1 MGAKKKKELEKLG
14 KKAEKEEHGRKMKE
28 MPNLNKAPKKYE
40 PQGRT
45 TTRPK
50 KPSGAVPMMGPAA
63 MGGVNFMDE
72 LKQAQTTKDM
82 HFHRGRKKKE
92 KKSNPPKESS
102 SSKKESSSSKKESSS
117 SKKES
122 SSPKTESSK
131 ENVEKEKDEEE
142 SKEKVEKNKS
152 DFPKKK
158 VPNTS
163 NNDKLVGK
171 LNKNIAVVKVMSE
184 KYILQ
189 LAHCRSIYTS

>member
-1 MGAKKKKELEKLG
+1 MG
-14 KKAEKEEHGRKMKE
+14 
-28 MPNLNKAPKKYE
+28 

-50 KPSGAVPMMGPAA
+50 KPFGAVPMMGPAA

-72 LKQAQTTKDM
+72 LKQAQTTNGM

-92 KKSNPPKESS
+92 KKSNPP
-102 SSKKESSSSKKESSS
+102 KESSS

-142 SKEKVEKNKS
+142 SEEDEEESEEKV
-152 DFPKKK
+152 
-158 VPNTS
+158 
-163 NNDKLVGK
+163 
-171 LNKNIAVVKVMSE
+171 
-184 KYILQ
+184 
-189 LAHCRSIYTS
+189 